1 MEAKARAVRGA
12 VYLATAFYLVS
23 WATPARAEDRGPV
36 VVGEVATRVTR
47 ARVDLP
53 AALRRALEREI
64 AALHVV
70 GTKHSQRYVL
80 SASIVKLEQRNGGT
94 AAGVECAVS
103 AVLRERRSGAIRAV
117 ITGRAEAEQDG
128 EDAELMVLDA
138 AVRGAVPSVP
148 SAMR

>member
-12 VYLATAFYLVS
+12 VYLATALYFVLG
-23 WATPARAEDRGPV
+23 ATPARAEDRGPV

-53 AALRRALEREI
+53 AVLRRALEREI

-70 GTKHSQRYVL
+70 GTKRSKSYVL
-80 SASIVKLEQRNGGT
+80 SASIVKLEQRSAGT
-94 AAGVECAVS
+94 AGGVECAVS

-138 AVRGAVPSVP
+138 AARGAVASVP
-148 SAMR
+148 SAMH

>member
-12 VYLATAFYLVS
+12 VYLATALYLILS
-23 WATPARAEDRGPV
+23 TTTARAEERGPV
-36 VVGEVATRVTR
+36 VIGEVATRVTR

-70 GTKHSQRYVL
+70 GTKRSKRYVL
-80 SASIVKLEQRNGGT
+80 SASIVKLEQRHAG
-94 AAGVECAVS
+94 AAGGVECAVS
-103 AVLRERRSGAIRAV
+103 AVLREGRSGAIRA
-117 ITGRAEAEQDG
+117 ILTGRAEAEQDG

-138 AVRGAVPSVP
+138 AVRGAVSSVP
-148 SAMR
+148 SAVR